1 MKTND
6 FEPITRAIRD
16 LLAGT
21 LGNPDALHLAEPGAT
36 VGKMPHGFH
45 SHDAWELFCPLRA
58 SLQFVLAGRPPT
70 VIPAHHLLIVPPGQ
84 LHLSVD
90 RLDQPKALRLLVMN
104 LPGTENP
111 YGGLRIGNNRERS
124 GTTLSPDE
132 LAAWTTAVGTDPGV
146 MMDQVAR
153 SLAAGVWGRE
163 RALGLIRILVASFAE
178 VISHPRQDRTTLDA
192 RRVAEVQL
200 FLQSHYFEPDLSVKT
215 VAQALGMSASHLG
228 ALFRKTMG
236 RTLHQTLLNLRL
248 SRATDLLTRTTL
260 SVKEIA
266 AMTGWSNQLYFS
278 AAYRRR
284 YGRPPTAVRSA
295 ASEKAESIDARFS

>member
-1 MKTND
+1 
-6 FEPITRAIRD
+6 
-16 LLAGT
+16 
-21 LGNPDALHLAEPGAT
+21 
-36 VGKMPHGFH
+36 
-45 SHDAWELFCPLRA
+45 
-58 SLQFVLAGRPPT
+58 
-70 VIPAHHLLIVPPGQ
+70 
-84 LHLSVD
+84 
-90 RLDQPKALRLLVMN
+90 
-104 LPGTENP
+104 
-111 YGGLRIGNNRERS
+111 
-124 GTTLSPDE
+124 
-132 LAAWTTAVGTDPGV
+132 
-146 MMDQVAR
+146 MDQVAR